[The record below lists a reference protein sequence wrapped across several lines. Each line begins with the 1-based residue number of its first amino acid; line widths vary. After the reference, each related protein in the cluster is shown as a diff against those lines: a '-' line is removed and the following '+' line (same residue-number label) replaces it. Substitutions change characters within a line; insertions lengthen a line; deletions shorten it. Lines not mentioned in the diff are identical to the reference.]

1 VPKRVIIVLII
12 VVAFGA
18 FMFSSLVRSCSP
30 HVSFDK
36 AKSGS
41 NVQIFGKI
49 DTGEVVFDS
58 ADLSLSFTL
67 MNEEGES
74 MPVVYHGVV
83 PSNFEYAEEATC
95 VGSWQD
101 GKFQADKLLLK
112 CPSKYE
118 GEVEEGEQYEFYNED
133 QSI

>member
-36 AKSGS
+36 AKSGN

-58 ADLSLSFTL
+58 ADLSLSFIL
-67 MNEEGES
+67 LNESGES
-74 MPVVYHGVV
+74 MPVIYHGVV

-95 VGSWQD
+95 IGSWQN
-101 GKFQADKLLLK
+101 GKFKADKLLLK

>member
-1 VPKRVIIVLII
+1 
-12 VVAFGA
+12 
-18 FMFSSLVRSCSP
+18 MFSSLVRSCSP

-36 AKSGS
+36 AKSGN

-67 MNEEGES
+67 LNESGES
-74 MPVVYHGVV
+74 MPVIYHGVV

-95 VGSWQD
+95 IGSWQN
-101 GKFQADKLLLK
+101 GKFKADKLLLK